1 MKKFKFSL
9 DKLLNYKEQ
18 ILDKEKNELSALRH
32 KKQSAEEELLEVKN
46 HLKVSNQNYIEKS
59 QAGMSAQDMVVSK
72 RYLNSLTDRIF
83 QLDKIIAIYEE
94 KIQKQLLVV
103 IEATKEV
110 NTIQKLEEK
119 QLEEYNTAVRKA
131 DENFIQEF
139 VINQQ
144 SHPV

>member
-32 KKQSAEEELLEVKN
+32 KKQSAEEELSEVKN

-72 RYLNSLTDRIF
+72 RYLNSLTDRII
-83 QLDKIIAIYEE
+83 QLEKIIEIYEE

-144 SHPV
+144 SRPI

>member
-119 QLEEYNTAVRKA
+119 QLEEYNTAGRKA

>member
-32 KKQSAEEELLEVKN
+32 KKQSAEEELSEVKN

-83 QLDKIIAIYEE
+83 QLEKIIEIYEE

-144 SHPV
+144 SRPI

>member
-144 SHPV
+144 SRPV

>member
-32 KKQSAEEELLEVKN
+32 KKQSAEEELSEVKN

-110 NTIQKLEEK
+110 NTVKKLEEK

>member
-32 KKQSAEEELLEVKN
+32 KKQSAEEELSEVRN

-72 RYLNSLTDRIF
+72 RYLNSLTDKIF
-83 QLDKIIAIYEE
+83 QLEKIIEIYEE
-94 KIQKQLLVV
+94 KIQKQLIVV

-144 SHPV
+144 SRPV

>member
-18 ILDKEKNELSALRH
+18 ILDKEKNELSALRQ
-32 KKQSAEEELLEVKN
+32 KKQTAEEELVEVKE

-59 QAGMSAQDMVVSK
+59 QAGMSSQDMVISK

-83 QLDKIIAIYEE
+83 QLDKIIKIYEE
-94 KIQKQLLVV
+94 KIQKQLIVV

-144 SHPV
+144 SRPI

>member
-110 NTIQKLEEK
+110 NTVKKLEEK

>member
-59 QAGMSAQDMVVSK
+59 QFEFTETYNAGNVII
-72 RYLNSLTDRIF
+72 RIQPSNNLF
-83 QLDKIIAIYEE
+83 AVIMDSGTVIIS
-94 KIQKQLLVV
+94 
-103 IEATKEV
+103 
-110 NTIQKLEEK
+110 
-119 QLEEYNTAVRKA
+119 
-131 DENFIQEF
+131 DEFLIDLKSF
-139 VINQQ
+139 L
-144 SHPV
+144 

>member
-103 IEATKEV
+103 IVATKEV